1 MLDKALGNLV
11 FENWVHLASP
21 LILVKP
27 AALSFTFKKYNSTKK
42 VNVWN
47 FEYSSLMDSCP

>member
-11 FENWVHLASP
+11 YQNWVHLASP

-27 AALSFTFKKYNSTKK
+27 AALSFTLKNTIPQRK
-42 VNVWN
+42 
-47 FEYSSLMDSCP
+47 LMYEILSIVA